1 MSNRSIK
8 VKIVKETSRKVTIK
22 MMSLNRAMPVP
33 REDFERRVKNGL
45 YEVINLEEEEEE
57 EQEEGQEEEEEVTA
71 EEEED

>member
-1 MSNRSIK
+1 MTNRSIK

-57 EQEEGQEEEEEVTA
+57 QEEGQEGEEEVAA
-71 EEEED
+71 EDDQDK